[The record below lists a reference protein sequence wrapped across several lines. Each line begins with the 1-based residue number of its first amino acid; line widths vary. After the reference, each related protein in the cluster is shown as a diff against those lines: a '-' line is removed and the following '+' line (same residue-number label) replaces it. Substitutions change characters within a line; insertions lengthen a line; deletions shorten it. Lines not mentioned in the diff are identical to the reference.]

1 MAKKVISN
9 KSEST
14 IKGEELERPRIPF
27 FSEFNTAEGAESK
40 IVILTKSIEKINN
53 RINIIYQGEPYK
65 NTGIKFPGNKKK
77 TNGIVPILLELNQID
92 FCNLTNYILNKISF
106 SNIDNPIG
114 TEKTI
119 NTLQEKSKKLIQV
132 IDSILTGQGVLFD
145 QTIKINTKVRV
156 SETIPELN
164 YQIGDIFEVTNNE
177 LNIVTSNKNKF
188 EILNT
193 KGKEALLAI
202 RDFTQEISSIIDDPD
217 VLALVPQLSQGNN
230 FITDFLG
237 KVDKYATLESIPNE
251 ELQKILKKLRDL
263 RNILSLIVGIQSVGD
278 ALAAAQ
284 TLTGVNIQGQVDK
297 IQKSLDVSRIIPIIK
312 KIITVVDNIN
322 QQGQKV
328 LKYIKLALI
337 FVKIGT
343 ILLKVLKAIIKLFKR
358 LPLPLKFLLFGKSTR
373 LNEIWV
379 NASKKIDEANDRLKQ
394 LSTLIQII
402 YTFVQG
408 LLVKLQN
415 INKLLQTLQNNLEVC
430 ENTQDSPILEEVKNL
445 RSRLTQTISDL
456 QEFTKNYDQA
466 VKNNL
471 NTYGGFILEIQEE
484 EIVDEGIK
492 YNRRRGVAFDVNGI
506 LVAQTDLTFATDK
519 NIIIEELKL
528 KLQNSGLIQS
538 PGSAGSG
545 FPDLDQLTEDITI
558 DFDFIDQD
566 IEEEDTETKEIQQEL
581 DSVLDGINNLP
592 KLRRRIRAKVN
603 KEVQTFKEE
612 VQQGNIPNINTNN
625 ITNSVNIS
633 GETQSVSQGSTS
645 SSNASDILSDE
656 SRTSIQRNLD
666 KTNADIRY
674 FISLPPV
681 TGFQSLGRRAALN
694 KLYNRK
700 DTYEN
705 ILKKDRI
712 ARGLPA

>member
-9 KSEST
+9 KSESA
-14 IKGEELERPRIPF
+14 IKGEELQRPKIPF
-27 FSEFNTAEGAESK
+27 FSETNTAEGAESK
-40 IVILTKSIEKINN
+40 IVLLTKSIEKINN

-65 NTGIKFPGNKKK
+65 DAGIKFPGNKKR

-106 SNIDNPIG
+106 SNVDNPIG

-119 NTLQEKSKKLIQV
+119 NTLQEKSKNLIKI
-132 IDSILTGQGVLFD
+132 IDSILTGQGALFD
-145 QTIKINTKVRV
+145 QTIKINTRV
-156 SETIPELN
+156 TVLETIPGLN
-164 YQIGDIFEVTNNE
+164 YEIGDTFEITSNE
-177 LNIVTSNKNKF
+177 LSIVTLNKNKF
-188 EILNT
+188 EVINT

-217 VLALVPQLSQGNN
+217 VLSLVPQLSQGNN

-237 KVDKYATLESIPNE
+237 KADKYVTLENIPNE

-263 RNILSLIVGIQSVGD
+263 RNILTLIVGIQSIGD

-284 TLTGVNIQGQVDK
+284 TLSGINIQGQVDK

-312 KIITVVDNIN
+312 KIINIVDNIN

-328 LKYIKLALI
+328 LKYVRLALI
-337 FVKIGT
+337 YVKIGT

-358 LPLPLKFLLFGKSTR
+358 LPLPLKFLLFGKATR

-379 NASKKIDEANDRLKQ
+379 NASKKIDDAVDRLKQ
-394 LSTLIQII
+394 LSTLIQLI
-402 YTFVQG
+402 YTFIQG

-466 VKNNL
+466 IKNNV

-484 EIVDEGIK
+484 EVVDEGIK

-538 PGSAGSG
+538 PGSSGSG

-603 KEVQTFKEE
+603 KEIQTFKQD
-612 VQQGNIPNINTNN
+612 VQQGDIPNINTNN
-625 ITNSVNIS
+625 ITNSINIS
-633 GETQSVSQGSTS
+633 GETQSASKGNTS

-656 SRTSIQRNLD
+656 DRTKLQRNLD
-666 KTNADIRY
+666 KVNADIRY
-674 FISLPPV
+674 YITLPPV
-681 TGFQSLGRRAALN
+681 TGFQDLGRRAALN
-694 KLYNRK
+694 KLYNKK
-700 DTYEN
+700 DAYEN

-712 ARGLPA
+712 ARGLLA